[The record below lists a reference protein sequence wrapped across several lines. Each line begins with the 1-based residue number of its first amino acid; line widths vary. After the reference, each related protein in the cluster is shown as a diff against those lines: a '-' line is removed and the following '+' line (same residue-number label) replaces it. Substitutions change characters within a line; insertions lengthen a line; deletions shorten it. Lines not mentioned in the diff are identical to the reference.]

1 MRVIH
6 VLDEWLPLTQT
17 WLASSIGH
25 LPPTVSS
32 TVVCRR
38 LTTDAVSPATE
49 IVHVPSLAHGVIG
62 RAVDAVMPALEPGRL
77 ARRVELLGPD
87 VLHAHFGAAGWDA
100 RAAATRLHKPFLV
113 SFYGLDVD
121 ALPRGSRK
129 WRNRYQR
136 ILDEAAVV
144 LALGPWMADRLVRQG
159 ADAARITV
167 HHLGVPVSELAFR
180 PRTWDQSRP
189 LRVLIASSFREKK
202 GIPLAI
208 EALASLRRRV
218 PLSITLVGDAS
229 GHTREVQEK
238 RRIID
243 TIAREG
249 MGDSVRQLGYVA
261 HADLLQLALDHDLL
275 VAASM
280 TAQDGDSEGTPM
292 ALVELAATGVIVVTT
307 RHADIPEIVADEMTG
322 FLAEQGERDSL
333 AGAIERAIANADR
346 WPSIGTSG
354 SKFPSWKRLRPV
366 TSDTSSAYASTVA
379 SMCTSSALSGEA
391 SELSMSPCLTP
402 SPPPPK
408 RFRRRSSTS
417 RPALTSQTS

>member
-1 MRVIH
+1 MRVVHI
-6 VLDEWLPLTQT
+6 LDEWLPLTQT

-25 LPPTVSS
+25 LPSTLSS

-38 LTTDAVSPATE
+38 LTAEATSPLAA
-49 IVHVPSLAHGVIG
+49 IVQVPSVFGGVIG
-62 RAVDAVMPALEPGRL
+62 RVVDAVMPGLEPGRL
-77 ARRVELLGPD
+77 ARQVEILGPD

-100 RAAATRLHKPFLV
+100 RAAADRVKKPFLV

-129 WRNRYQR
+129 WRSRYQR
-136 ILDEAAVV
+136 ILDEAAMV
-144 LALGPWMADRLVRQG
+144 LALGPWMADRLVGQG
-159 ADAARITV
+159 ADPSRITV

-229 GHTREVQEK
+229 GHPREVQEK
-238 RRIID
+238 RRITD

-249 MGDSVRQLGYVA
+249 MGDTVRQLGYVA

-280 TAQDGDSEGTPM
+280 TAHDGDSEGTPM

-346 WPSIGTSG
+346 WPSIGTSARSHVTREFDATTQG
-354 SKFPSWKRLRPV
+354 RRL
-366 TSDTSSAYASTVA
+366 A
-379 SMCTSSALSGEA
+379 
-391 SELSMSPCLTP
+391 ELYQQI
-402 SPPPPK
+402 
-408 RFRRRSSTS
+408 
-417 RPALTSQTS
+417 AQ